1 MSRET
6 RIFVM
11 PADGRRVRFPAP
23 DGRVL
28 ANTGA
33 MVPQS
38 QYWLRRVRDQ
48 DVVIT
53 ERPTRTAP
61 EAAAP
66 PEEG

>member
-6 RIFVM
+6 RIFVQ
-11 PADGRRVRFPAP
+11 PAPGRRVRFPSP

-38 QYWLRRVRDQ
+38 QYWLRRVRDE
-48 DVVIT
+48 DVIIT
-53 ERPTRTAP
+53 NRPTRPTP
-61 EAAAP
+61 EADAA